1 MPSLPFPCTSL
12 PLSDAGIK
20 SAMNSLGV
28 DESTIWAILDVET
41 QGCGCLS
48 DRRPMILFERHIFSQ
63 LTHGQFDATHP
74 GISNPISGGYG
85 AGGIAQYARLA
96 EAVACDQNAA
106 LQSASWGLGQV
117 MGMHFSDLGFASVA
131 DMITAMCASE
141 DSQLAASVTF
151 IVNNNL
157 ARFLQAQDWTS
168 YALHYNG
175 RDYAKNRYDT
185 RLSAAHTRFS
195 DGPVPDLNVRIVQ
208 ACLQFLGFNPK
219 GIDGVVG
226 SNTLLALHNFQ
237 TTVGLPLTV
246 GVDATVA
253 GQLLAALPAP
263 VNLPLP

>member
-1 MPSLPFPCTSL
+1 MSSLPFPCSSL
-12 PLSDAGIK
+12 PLSRVGIK
-20 SAMNSLGV
+20 SAMSALGV
-28 DESTIWAILDVET
+28 DEPTIWAILEVET

-48 DRRPMILFERHIFSQ
+48 DRRPMILFERHIFSH

-74 GISNPISGGYG
+74 GISNPVQGGYG
-85 AGGIAQYARLA
+85 IGGVSQYARLA
-96 EAVACDQNAA
+96 EAVACDQDAA

-117 MGMHFSDLGFASVA
+117 MGMHFNDLGFASID

-141 DSQLAASVTF
+141 DQQLAASVAF
-151 IVNNNL
+151 ILNNKL
-157 ARFLQAQDWTS
+157 AKFLQAQDWTN

-175 RDYAKNRYDT
+175 RDFAKNRYDT

-195 DGPVPDLNVRIVQ
+195 DGPIPDLDVRIAQ
-208 ACLQFLGFNPK
+208 ACLQFLGFSPK

-237 TTVGLPLTV
+237 TSAGLPLTA
-246 GVDATVA
+246 DINATVA

-263 VNLPLP
+263 ANLPLT